1 MAGGTVKMVPPAMT
15 FLTYAFQVPH
25 VSIKEPY
32 FEFTCISAA
41 KYFCPGVIMAHPEP

>member
-1 MAGGTVKMVPPAMT
+1 MVPPAMT
-15 FLTYAFQVPH
+15 FLTYAFPVPH

-41 KYFCPGVIMAHPEP
+41 KYFLFRSAIVHPGPEPVC